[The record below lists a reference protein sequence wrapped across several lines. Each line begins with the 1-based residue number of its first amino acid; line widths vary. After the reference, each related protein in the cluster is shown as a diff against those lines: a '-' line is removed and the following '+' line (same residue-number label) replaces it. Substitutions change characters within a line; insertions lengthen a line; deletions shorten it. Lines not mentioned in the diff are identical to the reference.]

1 MACFCYLPSCLQ
13 CHPMLD
19 DAWGIGTSI
28 QLAVAKSHPCTQ
40 LQGNACREKKAA
52 VGFQRSGPTNGR
64 PDCSCLLP
72 ECETCSKRSMMAAP
86 SSSAHALGRG
96 NAMPGRGLRLI
107 AAVHDEFS
115 RCCRRVKDGLRKER
129 AGIELLLCARILIPT
144 MHHGSRRLLPDCVDA
159 PSGWSERLVPT
170 ARRVMWRQCCVEG
183 NGVAWNMQ
191 LPLMARSPP
200 RRLLVAFRHCGK
212 EGWRRHRCS
221 PPQHAIAWGT
231 FEASSCH
238 WQWETPYSTRLA

>member
-1 MACFCYLPSCLQ
+1 
-13 CHPMLD
+13 
-19 DAWGIGTSI
+19 
-28 QLAVAKSHPCTQ
+28 
-40 LQGNACREKKAA
+40 
-52 VGFQRSGPTNGR
+52 
-64 PDCSCLLP
+64 
-72 ECETCSKRSMMAAP
+72 MM
-86 SSSAHALGRG
+86 
-96 NAMPGRGLRLI
+96 N
-107 AAVHDEFS
+107 FS

-200 RRLLVAFRHCGK
+200 RRLLVALRHCGK

-221 PPQHAIAWGT
+221 PPQHAITWGT

-238 WQWETPYSTRLA
+238 WQWKTFYSTRLDRHLAASWSGRLLMAFLVQL